1 MIISIGRRYVFV
13 HMPKTGGTSLAL
25 ALEQRA
31 MKDDIL
37 LGDTPKAIKRR
48 RRAKSLNAKGRLW
61 KHSTLADIDG
71 VLSTQDI
78 EGMFVFTLVRNPW
91 DRIVSYYH
99 WLRTQNFD
107 HPDVV
112 RAQELDFEGFVLHPA
127 TLRTFQR
134 NPVRTYVT
142 TSKGVEKCDAY
153 IRLEHFKEDARP
165 LIDHLGFELSLPH
178 LNRSDR
184 GRDYRPY
191 YTAQTRDAVSQACA
205 EDIQRFGYHF
215 DELDQRSFPNVNQ
228 KRS

>member
-1 MIISIGRRYVFV
+1 MIISTGRRYVFV

-71 VLSTQDI
+71 VLSTQAI
-78 EGMFVFTLVRNPW
+78 EDMFVFTLVRNPW

-99 WLRTQNFD
+99 WLRTQSFD
-107 HPDVV
+107 HPDVA
-112 RAQELDFEGFVLHPA
+112 RAQELDFEGFVLHTA
-127 TLRTFQR
+127 TLRTFHH
-134 NPVRTYVT
+134 NPARTYVT
-142 TSKGVEKCDAY
+142 MSNGIEKCDAF
-153 IRLEHFKEDARP
+153 IRLEYFNEDSKH
-165 LIDHLGFELSLPH
+165 LVDHLGFELALPH

-184 GRDYRPY
+184 DRDYCQY
-191 YTAQTRDAVSQACA
+191 YVAKTREAVARACA
-205 EDIQRFGYHF
+205 EDIQRFGYQF
-215 DELDQRSFPNVNQ
+215 DGFA
-228 KRS
+228 

>member
-1 MIISIGRRYVFV
+1 MIISTGRRYVFV

-48 RRAKSLNAKGRLW
+48 RRAKSLNAQGRLW

-71 VLSTQDI
+71 VLSTQAI

-99 WLRTQNFD
+99 WLRAQSFD
-107 HPDVV
+107 HPDVA
-112 RAQELDFEGFVLHPA
+112 RAQELDFAGFVLHPA
-127 TLRTFQR
+127 TLRTFYH
-134 NPVRTYVT
+134 NPARTYVT
-142 TSKGVEKCDAY
+142 MSNGIEKCDAF
-153 IRLEHFKEDARP
+153 IRLECFRDDAQC
-165 LIDHLGFELSLPH
+165 LVDHLGFELTLPH

-184 GRDYRPY
+184 DRDYCQY
-191 YTAQTRDAVSQACA
+191 YVAKTREAVARAFA
-205 EDIQRFGYHF
+205 EDIRRFGYRF
-215 DELDQRSFPNVNQ
+215 DSFA
-228 KRS
+228 